1 MDDGETEAE
10 PAGDIL
16 PPEEEEITGTWP
28 LRSMASL
35 TPMNM
40 ARPPLVKLYPVS
52 LCMLFG
58 NALVE
63 RPFGV
68 GHSRVLARDERL

>member
-28 LRSMASL
+28 LRPANLLTASGQ
-35 TPMNM
+35 PISE
-40 ARPPLVKLYPVS
+40 APPYSENAALPAHAS
-52 LCMLFG
+52 
-58 NALVE
+58 ALV
-63 RPFGV
+63 
-68 GHSRVLARDERL
+68 RDLKLT